1 MPDYYSQL
9 AQAIIKRQELLIG
22 PLAWDQAASVEGL
35 QVQDH
40 VAVTVVSADPRTA
53 INDLVE
59 RYSVIFGQAAVEVSK
74 EAARP
79 LMVNLLPEQRPS
91 LLQ

>member
-9 AQAIIKRQELLIG
+9 AQTIIKRQELLIG

-40 VAVTVVSADPRTA
+40 VSVAVVSSDPKET
-53 INDLVE
+53 INELVE
-59 RYSVIFGQAAVEVSK
+59 RYSAIFGQAAVEVSK
-74 EAARP
+74 EAAAP
-79 LMVNLLPEQRPS
+79 LTINVLPEQLPS